1 MSKENLLNDNEL
13 VQRFIAGDQ
22 NSLEI
27 LIQRHKGR
35 VFSYIL
41 LIVKKQELAEDIFQE
56 TFIKVIRSL
65 KKGKYTENGKFVS
78 WVLRISHNLIIDHFR
93 KEKLKGTVSN
103 DSLDIDIFN
112 SRKFSEDTIEDQMI
126 NTQILSEVKDLIQEL
141 PEDQQQVIIMR
152 HYLDLSFKEI
162 AEQTDVSINTA
173 LGRMRYALI
182 NLRKLVE
189 KKNLILTKV
198 LTIVNT
204 IKIRRWRF

>member
-41 LIVKKQELAEDIFQE
+41 LIVKKQDLAEDIFQE

-112 SRKFSEDTIEDQMI
+112 SQKFAEDTIEDQMI

-162 AEQTDVSINTA
+162 AEQTEVSINTA

-189 KKNLILTKV
+189 KKNLILTK
-198 LTIVNT
+198 
-204 IKIRRWRF
+204 F

>member
-13 VQRFIAGDQ
+13 VQRFITGDQ

-112 SRKFSEDTIEDQMI
+112 SQKFSEDTIEDQMV
-126 NTQILSEVKDLIQEL
+126 NAQILSEVKDLIQEL
-141 PEDQQQVIIMR
+141 PDDQQQVIFMR

-189 KKNLILTKV
+189 KKNLILTK
-198 LTIVNT
+198 
-204 IKIRRWRF
+204 F

>member
-1 MSKENLLNDNEL
+1 MSKDNLLSDNEL
-13 VQRFIAGDQ
+13 VQRFIGGDQ
-22 NSLEI
+22 YSLEI

-65 KKGKYTENGKFVS
+65 KRGKYTENGKFVS

-103 DSLDIDIFN
+103 DSLEVDIFN
-112 SRKFSEDTIEDQMI
+112 SQRFSEDTIEDQI
-126 NTQILSEVKDLIQEL
+126 VNTQILSEVKDLIKEL
-141 PEDQQQVIIMR
+141 PDDQQQVIIMR

-162 AEQTDVSINTA
+162 AEQTGVSINTA

-189 KKNLILTKV
+189 KKNLILTK
-198 LTIVNT
+198 
-204 IKIRRWRF
+204 F

>member
-1 MSKENLLNDNEL
+1 MTNTLNDNEL
-13 VQRFIAGDQ
+13 VQQFIQGDQ

-27 LIQRHKGR
+27 LIRRHKNR

-41 LIVKKQELAEDIFQE
+41 LIVKNQELAEDIFQE

-65 KKGKYTENGKFVS
+65 KRGKYIENGKFVS

-103 DSLDIDIFN
+103 DSTEVDIFN
-112 SRKFSEDTIEDQMI
+112 SQKFSEATIEDQLV
-126 NTQILSEVKDLIQEL
+126 NDQILFEVKELINEL
-141 PEDQQQVIIMR
+141 PDDQQQVIYMR
-152 HYLDLSFKEI
+152 HYMGLSFKEI

-182 NLRKLVE
+182 NMRKLIE

-198 LTIVNT
+198 
-204 IKIRRWRF
+204 